1 MSSVVLAVTSSVVMG
16 LGLYFVFVRPPLLP
30 EDLHFFERS
39 RTQVDGTIPLLTTW
53 LRDVFRVMGG
63 YMFAMGVVSFYVAVT
78 AFRDRQ
84 RGAAVVAAL
93 AGAASVGGM
102 AAVNFMIDSN
112 FRWHLLLL
120 AVLWLFA
127 LVLYWVERTPRKSRD
142 T

>member
-30 EDLHFFERS
+30 EDLHFLERS

-93 AGAASVGGM
+93 PALPRLV
-102 AAVNFMIDSN
+102 V
-112 FRWHLLLL
+112 
-120 AVLWLFA
+120 WLPS
-127 LVLYWVERTPRKSRD
+127 TS
-142 T
+142 